1 MKIFVAQVVGWLGHG
16 TVSGDWSLLG
26 VPQHCLWADGLR
38 AGGTGSSEKVMG
50 PELHFPSSTLA
61 ASKSVAKASHLCA
74 KPSNLSRSASVRAV
88 CANSRHRLAF
98 SRHSFG
104 SPGMTATLMFRNGH
118 SHVHGRAA
126 RALKGQSSQ
135 LTHDRMPLSA
145 DQSRDST
152 ALFAGGAID
161 QITSYDFNCKH

>member
-1 MKIFVAQVVGWLGHG
+1 
-16 TVSGDWSLLG
+16 
-26 VPQHCLWADGLR
+26 
-38 AGGTGSSEKVMG
+38 MG
-50 PELHFPSSTLA
+50 PELHFPSSTFA
-61 ASKSVAKASHLCA
+61 ASKSVAKASRLWA

-88 CANSRHRLAF
+88 CAISRHRFAF

-118 SHVHGRAA
+118 SHVHRRAA

-145 DQSRDST
+145 DQPSDST
-152 ALFAGGAID
+152 AFFAGGAVD
-161 QITSYDFNCKH
+161 QITSYDFNCKHNQITRHFSKLVKINSRYTYITICYTNCY